1 MYKDIFKFLL
11 DTVNRNQE
19 TMIPKSQIIDYK
31 DLYTKQTIE
40 AFARS
45 NVNPYYITK
54 DDMLNDIDFRNHL
67 DTLFLKYV
75 DEYIKDM
82 TLRNGD

>member
-1 MYKDIFKFLL
+1 MSEIFTIILL
-11 DTVNRNQE
+11 ALLSILV
-19 TMIPKSQIIDYK
+19 IVLIILGIK
-31 DLYTKQTIE
+31 LIAILNK
-40 AFARS
+40 A
-45 NVNPYYITK
+45 